1 MELKSG
7 DLFFYK
13 KFLQKVKKKQTCLAT
28 KNGEDKTRKRNKC

>member
-13 KFLQKVKKKQTCLAT
+13 FLWKVKKKRRRDQRR
-28 KNGEDKTRKRNKC
+28 KSGEDKIAKRSKC

>member
-7 DLFFYK
+7 DLFAES
-13 KFLQKVKKKQTCLAT
+13 KKKQTCLAT

>member
-13 KFLQKVKKKQTCLAT
+13 FLWKVKKSEKGLEK
-28 KNGEDKTRKRNKC
+28 KNGEDESAKSSKC